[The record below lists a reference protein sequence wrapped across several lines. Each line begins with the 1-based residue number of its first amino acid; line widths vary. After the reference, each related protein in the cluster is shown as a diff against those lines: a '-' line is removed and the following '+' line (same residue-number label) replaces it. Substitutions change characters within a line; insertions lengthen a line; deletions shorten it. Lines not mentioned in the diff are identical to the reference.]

1 MRDGKGFWRKQ
12 KLNSREDFFVVLFCC
27 CFLFLQ
33 GNRMHG
39 GYCQD
44 LTCPFIQLKKF
55 SLNLGTSYIL
65 WQLAEP
71 DPVLYSI
78 SPIAKEENVG

>member
-1 MRDGKGFWRKQ
+1 
-12 KLNSREDFFVVLFCC
+12 
-27 CFLFLQ
+27 
-33 GNRMHG
+33 MHG

-78 SPIAKEENVG
+78 SPIAKEENVGWIS